1 MTLEIWMYNS
11 NETIDINN
19 KEDITRFYQSIEAER
34 KYAILSDVIVNL
46 RYVERVYIRED
57 EE

>member
-1 MTLEIWMYNS
+1 MYNS

-19 KEDITRFYQSIEAER
+19 KEDITCFYQSIEAER
-34 KYAILSDVIVNL
+34 KYVILSNVIVNL
-46 RYVERVYIRED
+46 RYVERVYIIED